1 MDAKKR
7 DIEVLDERMK
17 QIYVRYDETVPKEN
31 KFYNYLLRVLNKKIK
46 RKKRVE
52 GEEADGEKN
61 DGSALMHCSSLLDAD
76 DMSQDMD
83 DDDDWELED
92 DDDEDAV
99 VNEDPTRQLDVD
111 ICPPNLD
118 QKLYDEIVALREK
131 RLDLGKESISLWYSS
146 SLSLCA

>member
-1 MDAKKR
+1 
-7 DIEVLDERMK
+7 
-17 QIYVRYDETVPKEN
+17 
-31 KFYNYLLRVLNKKIK
+31 
-46 RKKRVE
+46 
-52 GEEADGEKN
+52 
-61 DGSALMHCSSLLDAD
+61 
-76 DMSQDMD
+76 MSQDMD

-131 RLDLGKESISLWYSS
+131 RLDLGKESTSLWSS
-146 SLSLCA
+146 SSVSLSRWGHHRREGGLTIIAANSGTDTSLFE